1 MLTAI
6 GRVAIQRLAIRA
18 APSSTLCRA
27 APIASRIPAR
37 TFTTTHWA
45 RLPANKADEGA
56 EKPVKKAKKTTKS
69 ATKEAAPKKKKGA
82 AKPKPKKVKKAKKEV
97 APEVKLA
104 QEVRELKKIALLKEP
119 KKLPETV
126 WTLFTTQNIKS
137 GEASLGE
144 RSKQLAEEYRLL
156 DAAETEV
163 SKPLA
168 PPAAIYQ
175 RLKDLAEKNKVANNA
190 AYKAWVESH
199 TPAEIVAANNARN
212 VLRRKVNKGKGV
224 THRFPIRDERLPKR
238 PTTVYNLFF
247 KARWASGDFSGSVT
261 EATRTI
267 AEEYKQLSEE
277 QRQVYEDL
285 ATADFERYAR
295 EVSSVLNKEVKRKSA
310 SPSA

>member
-156 DAAETEV
+156 DAAETE
-163 SKPLA
+163 
-168 PPAAIYQ
+168 

>member
-6 GRVAIQRLAIRA
+6 GRVAVQRLVIRA

-56 EKPVKKAKKTTKS
+56 EKPVKKTTKS
-69 ATKEAAPKKKKGA
+69 ATKKAATKKAAPKKKKAA

-126 WTLFTTQNIKS
+126 WTIFTTQNIKS

-144 RSKQLAEEYRLL
+144 RARQLAEEYRRL
-156 DAAETEV
+156 DAAETE
-163 SKPLA
+163 
-168 PPAAIYQ
+168 

-190 AYKAWVESH
+190 AYKAW
-199 TPAEIVAANNARN
+199 
-212 VLRRKVNKGKGV
+212 LNKGRGV

-261 EATRTI
+261 ETTRTI

-295 EVSSVLNKEVKRKSA
+295 EVSSVLNKEVKRKPA

>member
-6 GRVAIQRLAIRA
+6 GRVAVQRLVIRA

-27 APIASRIPAR
+27 APNASRIPAR

-45 RLPANKADEGA
+45 RLPVNKADEGA
-56 EKPVKKAKKTTKS
+56 EKPVKKTTKS
-69 ATKEAAPKKKKGA
+69 ATNKAATKKAAPKKKKAA

-126 WTLFTTQNIKS
+126 WTIFTTQNIKS

-144 RSKQLAEEYRLL
+144 RARQLAEEYRRL
-156 DAAETEV
+156 DAAETE
-163 SKPLA
+163 
-168 PPAAIYQ
+168 

-199 TPAEIVAANNARN
+199 APADIAAANNARN
-212 VLRRKVNKGKGV
+212 
-224 THRFPIRDERLPKR
+224 R

-261 EATRTI
+261 ETTRTI

-295 EVSSVLNKEVKRKSA
+295 EVSSVLNKEVKRKPA

>member
-27 APIASRIPAR
+27 APIASRIPGR

-45 RLPANKADEGA
+45 RLPANKVDEGA
-56 EKPVKKAKKTTKS
+56 EKPVKKAKKTTKP
-69 ATKEAAPKKKKGA
+69 AMKEAAPKKKKKA
-82 AKPKPKKVKKAKKEV
+82 AVKTQ
-97 APEVKLA
+97 PEK
-104 QEVRELKKIALLKEP
+104 EVRELKKIALLKEP

-156 DAAETEV
+156 DAAETERLT
-163 SKPLA
+163 SN
-168 PPAAIYQ
+168 Q

-212 VLRRKVNKGKGV
+212 VLRRKVNKGRGV

-295 EVSSVLNKEVKRKSA
+295 GGLERA
-310 SPSA
+310 

>member
-6 GRVAIQRLAIRA
+6 GRVAVQRLVIRA

-45 RLPANKADEGA
+45 RLPVNKADEGA
-56 EKPVKKAKKTTKS
+56 EKPVKKTTKS
-69 ATKEAAPKKKKGA
+69 ATKKAVTKKAAPKKKKAA

-126 WTLFTTQNIKS
+126 WTLYTTQNIKS

-156 DAAETEV
+156 DAAETE
-163 SKPLA
+163 
-168 PPAAIYQ
+168 

-212 VLRRKVNKGKGV
+212 VLRRKVNKGRGV

>member
-6 GRVAIQRLAIRA
+6 GRVAVQRLVIRA

-27 APIASRIPAR
+27 APNASRIPAR

-45 RLPANKADEGA
+45 RLPVNKADEGA
-56 EKPVKKAKKTTKS
+56 EKPVKKTTKS
-69 ATKEAAPKKKKGA
+69 ATKKAATKKAAPKKKKAA

-126 WTLFTTQNIKS
+126 WTIFTTQNIKS

-144 RSKQLAEEYRLL
+144 RARQLAEEYRRL
-156 DAAETEV
+156 DAAETE
-163 SKPLA
+163 
-168 PPAAIYQ
+168 

-199 TPAEIVAANNARN
+199 APADIAAANNARN
-212 VLRRKVNKGKGV
+212 VLRRKLNKGRGV

-261 EATRTI
+261 ETTRTI

-295 EVSSVLNKEVKRKSA
+295 EVSSVLNKEVKRKPA

>member
-6 GRVAIQRLAIRA
+6 GRVAVQRLVIRA

-45 RLPANKADEGA
+45 RLPTNKADEGA

-69 ATKEAAPKKKKGA
+69 ATKKAAPKKKKA

-126 WTLFTTQNIKS
+126 WTLYTTQNIKS

-156 DAAETEV
+156 DAAETE
-163 SKPLA
+163 
-168 PPAAIYQ
+168 

-212 VLRRKVNKGKGV
+212 VLRRKVNKGRGV